1 MSHNLRLLNLFGLT
15 KEAASM
21 AFVRKAVGQSG
32 GIKALTASER
42 KALAGNFAKEIKAAN
57 PTISADDL
65 TYQVRQRLAQVAP
78 KSGPSSHV
86 MASRSDAE
94 ILQIRKSKA
103 QASKQINKLSR
114 DVESHVQ
121 SLRASGLTDEQ
132 ILKDDT
138 FKGLSKNV
146 QKLKG
151 KLSTYT
157 QNETD
162 RMNKLKSDLASGK
175 GKAKAKLQDS
185 IERARES
192 KRLEMQNLQSKK
204 SLQGKDLQ
212 AEITQLENKLT
223 GNKKNDKFI
232 NSKINQIKRL
242 QQEQASGV
250 SKDQSRLMASNRLS
264 GKGIPSSLD
273 AQYEQSLMRGSER
286 SALSNIN
293 STGVK
298 NQYEAMLKQ
307 KSFVTK
313 AEEAIKKSPELAR
326 EYSEHVRRFGKSTP
340 AEFMAQKNIQQQ
352 MRIGARG
359 GKTRLDSRGR
369 QLQDG
374 QFLDAQQG
382 FIQTNAQRAG
392 QSRAQ
397 DVQLNRAK
405 LEMAQGKAKDEAAFA
420 RYQKLTQGEKNI
432 IDNRLGIT
440 SNPDVNSYA
449 ISRNAKSMEDKL
461 NNQASP
467 IAQRYMKAN
476 KGLDQD
482 AAMEMAKKE
491 IRSNKGYVNV
501 PLSGE
506 QRAEQR
512 AFGNVT
518 PIAGNTN
525 QNVKD
530 NAIFSGN
537 IPADKN
543 SLQFKNLNYAQRNN
557 LTNQDP
563 YSVTSSTSK
572 NKVKSKSKGG
582 KDKSEEGESF
592 MGQYGL
598 PLLGGA
604 GLIGAGMLYSNS
616 NSNQPQPSQMSN
628 GV

>member
-103 QASKQINKLSR
+103 QASKQINKLSK

-138 FKGLSKNV
+138 FKSLSKNV

-162 RMNKLKSDLASGK
+162 RMSKLKSDLASGK

-192 KRLEMQNLQSKK
+192 KRLEMQNLQSKR

-223 GNKKNDKFI
+223 GDKKNDKFI

-405 LEMAQGKAKDEAAFA
+405 LEMAQGKAKDEAAFN
-420 RYQKLTQGEKNI
+420 RYQNLPQREKNI

-440 SNPDVNSYA
+440 SSPDVNSYA

-563 YSVTSSTSK
+563 YSVVSSTSK

>member
-103 QASKQINKLSR
+103 QASKQINKLSK

-138 FKGLSKNV
+138 FKSLSKNV

-192 KRLEMQNLQSKK
+192 KRLEMQNLQSKR

-242 QQEQASGV
+242 QQEQASGA

-405 LEMAQGKAKDEAAFA
+405 LEMAQGKAKDEAAFN
-420 RYQKLTQGEKNI
+420 RYQNLPQREKNI

-440 SNPDVNSYA
+440 SSPDVNSYA

-563 YSVTSSTSK
+563 YSVVSSTSK